1 MSEFDN
7 IGIIIN
13 NTVITIIIII
23 LIICFLPTI
32 SLLISIFTNKQE
44 NETLLKDF
52 FDTEIKTDMEHNT
65 RTNLYLL
72 SRYIPYKRIVR
83 CKKNKIGDED
93 KEDYD
98 KYLMEANQIINRLDE
113 IKRECEGSFYNTIKR
128 ESDKK
133 IQENKS
139 EREKREHD
147 EYLIQI
153 KEWGENERINK
164 VLNQKWILY
173 LFGGVNNI
181 IKFFVKFCIIIIKII
196 GFFRPIYTSTVQ
208 SKVLMGFI
216 ILLFV
221 IFMILYFTKL
231 RNVDYNA
238 SISYGKTDSDKKPE
252 SNSWF
257 SWIDG
262 SSLWYEITDTYK
274 YYDNMMNTFS
284 ISELTSGLI
293 GTENKEGGKMGNAI
307 LDREITDG
315 KIYDNLS
322 YIMLSELNLNTAEIG
337 KIKTYLPITDIET
350 GKYYNIYLPEE
361 KFKTDASIVKWKVYD
376 KIDDKGKITN
386 EKKWGINCEE
396 IDKIK
401 TKDGTTI
408 HKITNKY
415 GIVTDNPAFITV
427 LNGANDKCVINES
440 GFKKVNNENIIV
452 DSDELIYDTEKI
464 K

>member
-7 IGIIIN
+7 LGIIIN

-23 LIICFLPTI
+23 LILCFLPTI
-32 SLLISIFTNKQE
+32 SLFIRHFIIGGGNDKLIDKFINS
-44 NETLLKDF
+44 
-52 FDTEIKTDMEHNT
+52 EIKIDMEHNT
-65 RTNLYLL
+65 WANLYLF
-72 SRYIPYKRIVR
+72 SSYIPYKRIKR
-83 CKKNKIGDED
+83 CNKFDSGDPDKKDHDLHLKH
-93 KEDYD
+93 
-98 KYLMEANQIINRLDE
+98 ANDIINKFDK
-113 IKRECEGSFYNTIKR
+113 IKRECDGPFYNTIKK

-139 EREKREHD
+139 EREKKEHE

-153 KEWGENERINK
+153 KQWGENERINK
-164 VLNQKWILY
+164 VLNQKWVLY
-173 LFGGVNNI
+173 FFGGVNNI
-181 IKFFVKFCIIIIKII
+181 IKYFVKFCFIIIKIFE
-196 GFFRPIYTSTVQ
+196 FFRPIYTSTVQ

-238 SISYGKTDSDKKPE
+238 SISYGKTSSDKKSE

-262 SSLWYEITDTYK
+262 SSIWYEITDTYK

-284 ISELTSGLI
+284 ISELTGGI
-293 GTENKEGGKMGNAI
+293 FGTENKEGGKIGDAI

-322 YIMLSELNLNTAEIG
+322 YIMLSELNLNNDQIN
-337 KIKTYLPITDIET
+337 KLKSFLPINNIET

-376 KIDDKGKITN
+376 KIDDTGKITN

-401 TKDGTTI
+401 NKDGT
-408 HKITNKY
+408 
-415 GIVTDNPAFITV
+415 VTDNPAFITV

-440 GFKKVNNENIIV
+440 GLKKVNNVNLNV